1 MYEKKIGLDRTLPF
15 WLLYTVESI
24 SELLD
29 ETSHIHIFMIILVN
43 YE

>member
-1 MYEKKIGLDRTLPF
+1 MYEKKIGVDSTLPF
-15 WLLYTVESI
+15 WLLYTVESF

-29 ETSHIHIFMIILVN
+29 ETSHIYIFIIILVN